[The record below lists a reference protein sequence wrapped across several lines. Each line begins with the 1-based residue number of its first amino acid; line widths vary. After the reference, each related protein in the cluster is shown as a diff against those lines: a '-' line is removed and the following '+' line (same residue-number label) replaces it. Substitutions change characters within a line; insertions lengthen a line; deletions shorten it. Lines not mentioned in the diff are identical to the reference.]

1 MSVERAGQLM
11 VKLGTDAAFREQIE
25 RAAPAER
32 KALLESHGFG
42 DVTRADVEAA
52 KTIRSGELSD
62 GDLESVAGGCW
73 YDPIPIFD
81 PSTPIL
87 Y

>member
-1 MSVERAGQLM
+1 MSVESAGQLI

-52 KTIRSGELSD
+52 KVRNGELS
-62 GDLESVAGGCW
+62 GVELESVAGGCW

-81 PSTPIL
+81 PSEPIL